1 MLVNFLMSPMM
12 SLRKIERNYRLSG
25 SVKLLDVSSLSFC
38 SLIYIQLHKANLE
51 ETPEVVQYFQQYYFF
66 IFVFST

>member
-1 MLVNFLMSPMM
+1 M

-25 SVKLLDVSSLSFC
+25 SVKLLHVSSLSFC

-51 ETPEVVQYFQQYYFF
+51 ETPEVVQYFQRYYFF